1 MSNITGF
8 RKRTAAVLG
17 ATALIVAGGVAT
29 ALPASAGPNCPS
41 GYHCVFSASIAN
53 NNKHAFFSSDIDFR
67 NDYFDVYGNVVND
80 DVHAASNSSNS
91 GYESHYYR
99 DLNYGGG
106 LLFCV
111 NPGSSVDSWQLPDD
125 GIDGNSDSDSKAGE
139 ATSLR
144 VRSTTTIPCF

>member
-1 MSNITGF
+1 MSSTTGF
-8 RKRTAAVLG
+8 RKRAAAVLG

-53 NNKHAFFSSDIDFR
+53 NNKHAFFNSDADFT
-67 NDYFDVYGNVVND
+67 NDYFDVYNRVVND
-80 DVHAASNSSNS
+80 EVHAASNSSDS

-99 DLNYGGG
+99 DINYGGG

-111 NPGSSVDSWQLPDD
+111 NPGSSVDSWQLTDD
-125 GIDGNSDSDSKAGE
+125 AVDGDGRSQGGE
-139 ATSLR
+139 ASSLK
-144 VRSTTTIPCF
+144 VRSTTSVPCF